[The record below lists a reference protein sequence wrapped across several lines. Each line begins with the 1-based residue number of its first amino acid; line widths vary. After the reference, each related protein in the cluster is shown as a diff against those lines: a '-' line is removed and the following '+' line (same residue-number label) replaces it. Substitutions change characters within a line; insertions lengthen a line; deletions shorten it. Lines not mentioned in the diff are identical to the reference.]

1 MRRPGARGVK
11 AMPRKTVY
19 IETSVVS
26 YLTARPTADLRA
38 AARQMD
44 TAEWWETQRGRFD
57 LRTSGVAIN
66 EAGKG
71 DREAA
76 ARRLAALRGI
86 PVLAVTEAADEL
98 SERLVREGAIPARAV
113 NDAVQVA
120 VSAVHGVDF
129 LLTWNFR
136 HLDNAETKPVMR
148 SVCARY
154 GYACPEICTPRE
166 LMEGRDDG
174 G

>member
-1 MRRPGARGVK
+1 
-11 AMPRKTVY
+11 MPRKTVY

-26 YLTARPTADLRA
+26 YLTARPTADLMA
-38 AARQMD
+38 AAWRAI
-44 TAEWWETQRGRFD
+44 TADWWETRRGWFD
-57 LRTSGVAIN
+57 LRTSAVAID

-71 DREAA
+71 DPEAA

-86 PVLAVTEAADEL
+86 PVLAVTEAVDEL
-98 SERLVREGAIPARAV
+98 SERLIREGAIPARAV

-148 SVCARY
+148 SVCDRY
-154 GYACPEICTPRE
+154 GYACPEICTPEE
-166 LMEGRDDG
+166 LMGGREDG